1 MADNSLP
8 DENTADDSPAT
19 EGERDE
25 WTTPEAATY
34 AVLSRCWREPTPN
47 LVATVN
53 RGALDGVLP
62 GVTDVDAGTL
72 QVEYSRLL
80 VGPGEQQVPPYES
93 VYRDAEPGSERGPV
107 RGPSTRAVE
116 KWYRSYGVEP
126 AADWNDM
133 PDHVATEL
141 EFLSYLSENGH
152 QEARDQFLEEHVHRW
167 IDEFLDAVRAET
179 THPYYEALVQTTR
192 EVLSDG
198 PA

>member
-1 MADNSLP
+1 MTDHSVP
-8 DENTADDSPAT
+8 DERTTDRSPAT
-19 EGERDE
+19 VGDSEA
-25 WTTPEAATY
+25 WTTSDAAAY
-34 AVLSRCWREPTPN
+34 AVLSRCWREPTPD
-47 LVATVN
+47 LVAAVN
-53 RGALDGVLP
+53 RGALDGILP

-72 QVEYSRLL
+72 RVEYSRLL

-93 VYRDAEPGSERGPV
+93 VYRDAEPGNERGPV

-126 AADWNDM
+126 ADDWHDM

-141 EFLSYLSENGH
+141 EFLSHLSENGH
-152 QEARDQFLEEHVHRW
+152 REARDQFLEEHLHRW
-167 IDEFLDAVRAET
+167 IDEFLDAAGEET